1 MYNKDEKI
9 SASEINKYCYCQYS
23 WYYERLYGKKHIRE
37 SYKNPEKFKYKTN
50 KSKAKKTNN
59 KTTNAKNNKDDFKYK
74 TIDNFKRG
82 VKFHDDFLEQRR
94 KRLII
99 KFIILFIILSFL
111 TILFLWVLKL
121 CNIL

>member
-1 MYNKDEKI
+1 MESTVRLYSSKIGEISKFLNKFFNNNEENDKEMEYNK
-9 SASEINKYCYCQYS
+9 
-23 WYYERLYGKKHIRE
+23 
-37 SYKNPEKFKYKTN
+37 
-50 KSKAKKTNN
+50 
-59 KTTNAKNNKDDFKYK
+59 NAKNNKDDFKYK